1 MDLER
6 IEALLKL
13 MREYKVGEI
22 AYEDEGLSVTVT
34 MGGAAAPAV
43 AMAQMPAPVAH
54 AAPEAAAAP
63 AAAAASAQK
72 GHIVKSPMVG
82 TFYRSAKPGTPALVD
97 VGSKVKVGQVLCIL
111 EAMKLMNELESDV
124 AGTVAE
130 IYLAN
135 ASPVQFGQDLFRIV
149 PD

>member
-34 MGGAAAPAV
+34 MGGSGAPAV
-43 AMAQMPAPVAH
+43 AMAPVAAAPVAH
-54 AAPEAAAAP
+54 AAPEAAPAAAP
-63 AAAAASAQK
+63 AAQK
-72 GHIVKSPMVG
+72 GHVVKSPMVG
-82 TFYRSAKPGTPALVD
+82 TFYRSAKPGTPAFVE
-97 VGSKVKVGQVLCIL
+97 VGAKVKVGQVLCIL

-130 IYLAN
+130 IYLGN
-135 ASPVQFGQDLFRIV
+135 ASPVQFGQDLFRII

>member
-34 MGGAAAPAV
+34 MGGSGAPAV
-43 AMAQMPAPVAH
+43 AMAPVAAAPIAH
-54 AAPEAAAAP
+54 AAPEVAP
-63 AAAAASAQK
+63 APAAQK

-82 TFYRSAKPGTPALVD
+82 TFYRSAKPGTPAFVE
-97 VGSKVKVGQVLCIL
+97 VGTKVKVGQVLCIL

-130 IYLAN
+130 IYLGN
-135 ASPVQFGQDLFRIV
+135 ASPVQFGQDLFRII

>member
-34 MGGAAAPAV
+34 MGGSGAPAV
-43 AMAQMPAPVAH
+43 AMAPVAAAPVAH
-54 AAPEAAAAP
+54 AAPEAAPAAAP
-63 AAAAASAQK
+63 AAQK
-72 GHIVKSPMVG
+72 GHVVKSPMVG
-82 TFYRSAKPGTPALVD
+82 TFYRSAKPGTPAFVE
-97 VGSKVKVGQVLCIL
+97 VGTKVKVGQVLCIL

-135 ASPVQFGQDLFRIV
+135 ASPVQFGQDLFRII

>member
-34 MGGAAAPAV
+34 MGGAAPVVMAAPSA
-43 AMAQMPAPVAH
+43 AAPVAH
-54 AAPEAAAAP
+54 AAPEAAPAP
-63 AAAAASAQK
+63 TQK
-72 GHIVKSPMVG
+72 GHVVKSPMVG
-82 TFYRSAKPGTPALVD
+82 TFYRSAKPGTPPFVE
-97 VGSKVKVGQVLCIL
+97 VGSKVKAGQVLCIL

-130 IYLAN
+130 IFLAN

>member
-34 MGGAAAPAV
+34 MGGSGAPAV
-43 AMAQMPAPVAH
+43 AMAPVAAAPVAH
-54 AAPEAAAAP
+54 AAPEAAPAP
-63 AAAAASAQK
+63 AAAK
-72 GHIVKSPMVG
+72 GHVVKSPMVG
-82 TFYRSAKPGTPALVD
+82 TFYRSAKPGTPAFVE
-97 VGSKVKVGQVLCIL
+97 VGAKVKVGQVLCIL

-135 ASPVQFGQDLFRIV
+135 ASPVQFGQDLFRII

>member
-34 MGGAAAPAV
+34 MGGGAAPAV
-43 AMAQMPAPVAH
+43 AMAPVAAAPVH
-54 AAPEAAAAP
+54 AAPEAAPAP
-63 AAAAASAQK
+63 AAPK
-72 GHIVKSPMVG
+72 GHVVKSPMVG
-82 TFYRSAKPGTPALVD
+82 TFYRSPKPGVPSFVE
-97 VGSKVKVGQVLCIL
+97 VGTKVKVGQVLCIL

-130 IYLAN
+130 IYLGN
-135 ASPVQFGQDLFRIV
+135 ASPVQFGQDLFRII

>member
-34 MGGAAAPAV
+34 MGGSGAPAV
-43 AMAQMPAPVAH
+43 AMAPVAAAPVAH
-54 AAPEAAAAP
+54 AAPEPAAAP
-63 AAAAASAQK
+63 AAEK
-72 GHIVKSPMVG
+72 GHVVKSPMVG
-82 TFYRSAKPGTPALVD
+82 TFYRSAKPGTPAFVE
-97 VGSKVKVGQVLCIL
+97 VGTKVKVGQVLCIL

-130 IYLAN
+130 IYLGN
-135 ASPVQFGQDLFRIV
+135 ASPVQFGQDLFRIT

>member
-34 MGGAAAPAV
+34 MGGSGAPAV
-43 AMAQMPAPVAH
+43 AMAPVAAAPVAH
-54 AAPEAAAAP
+54 AAPEAAPAAAP
-63 AAAAASAQK
+63 AAQK
-72 GHIVKSPMVG
+72 GHVVKSPMVG
-82 TFYRSAKPGTPALVD
+82 TFYRSAKPGTPAFVE
-97 VGSKVKVGQVLCIL
+97 VGAKVKVGQVLCIL

-130 IYLAN
+130 IYLVN
-135 ASPVQFGQDLFRIV
+135 ASPVQFGQDLFRII

>member
-34 MGGAAAPAV
+34 MGGGAAPVVAAAPAPV
-43 AMAQMPAPVAH
+43 AAVAH
-54 AAPEAAAAP
+54 AAPEAAPAP
-63 AAAAASAQK
+63 AQK
-72 GHIVKSPMVG
+72 GHVVKSPMVG
-82 TFYRSAKPGTPALVD
+82 TFYRSAKPGTPAFVE
-97 VGSKVKVGQVLCIL
+97 VGAKVKVGQVLCIL

>member
-34 MGGAAAPAV
+34 MGGSGAPAV
-43 AMAQMPAPVAH
+43 AMAPVAAAPVAH
-54 AAPEAAAAP
+54 AAPEAAPAAAP
-63 AAAAASAQK
+63 AAQK
-72 GHIVKSPMVG
+72 GHVVKSPMVG
-82 TFYRSAKPGTPALVD
+82 TFYRSAKPGTPAFVE
-97 VGSKVKVGQVLCIL
+97 VGAKVKVGQVLCIL

-135 ASPVQFGQDLFRIV
+135 ASPVQFGQDLFRII

>member
-34 MGGAAAPAV
+34 MGGSGAPAV
-43 AMAQMPAPVAH
+43 AMAPVAAAPIAH
-54 AAPEAAAAP
+54 AAPEAAP
-63 AAAAASAQK
+63 AAAQK

-82 TFYRSAKPGTPALVD
+82 TFYRSAKPGTPAFVE
-97 VGSKVKVGQVLCIL
+97 VGTKVKSGQVLCIL

-135 ASPVQFGQDLFRIV
+135 ASPVQFGQDLFRII

>member
-34 MGGAAAPAV
+34 MGGSGAPAV
-43 AMAQMPAPVAH
+43 ATAPVAAAPIAH
-54 AAPEAAAAP
+54 AAPEAAPAAP
-63 AAAAASAQK
+63 K
-72 GHIVKSPMVG
+72 GHMVKSPMVG
-82 TFYRSAKPGTPALVD
+82 TFYRSAKPGTPAFVE

-130 IYLAN
+130 IYLGN
-135 ASPVQFGQDLFRIV
+135 ASPVQFGQDLFRVI

>member
-34 MGGAAAPAV
+34 MGGSGAPAV
-43 AMAQMPAPVAH
+43 AMAPVAAAPVAH
-54 AAPEAAAAP
+54 EAPEAAPAAAP
-63 AAAAASAQK
+63 AAQK
-72 GHIVKSPMVG
+72 GHVVKSPMVG
-82 TFYRSAKPGTPALVD
+82 TFYRSAKPGTPAFVE
-97 VGSKVKVGQVLCIL
+97 VGTKVKVGQVLCIL

-130 IYLAN
+130 IYLGN
-135 ASPVQFGQDLFRIV
+135 ASPVQFGQDLFRVI

>member
-34 MGGAAAPAV
+34 MGGSGAPAV
-43 AMAQMPAPVAH
+43 AMAPVAAAPVAH
-54 AAPEAAAAP
+54 AAPEPAAAAP
-63 AAAAASAQK
+63 AVQK
-72 GHIVKSPMVG
+72 GHVVKSPMVG
-82 TFYRSAKPGTPALVD
+82 TFYRSAKPGTPAFVE
-97 VGSKVKVGQVLCIL
+97 VGTKVKAGQVLCIL

-130 IYLAN
+130 IYLGN
-135 ASPVQFGQDLFRIV
+135 ASPVQFGQDLFRII

>member
-34 MGGAAAPAV
+34 MGGSGAPAV
-43 AMAQMPAPVAH
+43 AMAPVAAAPIAH
-54 AAPEAAAAP
+54 AAPEAASAP
-63 AAAAASAQK
+63 AAQK
-72 GHIVKSPMVG
+72 GHVVKSPMVG
-82 TFYRSAKPGTPALVD
+82 TFYRSAKPGTPAFVE
-97 VGSKVKVGQVLCIL
+97 VGAKVKVGQVLCIL

-130 IYLAN
+130 IYLGN
-135 ASPVQFGQDLFRIV
+135 ASPVQFGQDLFRII

>member
-43 AMAQMPAPVAH
+43 QMAAPVAMAPVAH
-54 AAPEAAAAP
+54 AAPEAPAAAP
-63 AAAAASAQK
+63 AQK

-82 TFYRSAKPGTPALVD
+82 TFYRQAKPSAPPFVEVGT
-97 VGSKVKVGQVLCIL
+97 KVKVGQVLCIL

-130 IYLAN
+130 IYLGN

>member
-34 MGGAAAPAV
+34 MGGSGAPAV
-43 AMAQMPAPVAH
+43 AMAPVAAAPVAH
-54 AAPEAAAAP
+54 AAPEAAPAP
-63 AAAAASAQK
+63 AAQK

-82 TFYRSAKPGTPALVD
+82 TFYRSAKPGTPAFVE
-97 VGSKVKVGQVLCIL
+97 VGTKVKAGQVLCIL

-135 ASPVQFGQDLFRIV
+135 ASPVQFGQDLFRII

>member
-34 MGGAAAPAV
+34 MGGSGAPAV
-43 AMAQMPAPVAH
+43 AMAPVAAAPVAH
-54 AAPEAAAAP
+54 AAPEPAAAAP
-63 AAAAASAQK
+63 AAQK

-82 TFYRSAKPGTPALVD
+82 TFYRSAKPGTPAFVE
-97 VGSKVKVGQVLCIL
+97 VGAKVKVGQVLCIL

-130 IYLAN
+130 IFLGN
-135 ASPVQFGQDLFRIV
+135 ASPVQFGQDLFRII

>member
-34 MGGAAAPAV
+34 MGGSGAPAV
-43 AMAQMPAPVAH
+43 AMAPVAAAPVAH
-54 AAPEAAAAP
+54 AAPEVAP
-63 AAAAASAQK
+63 AAPK
-72 GHIVKSPMVG
+72 GHMVKSPMVG
-82 TFYRSAKPGTPALVD
+82 TFYRSAKPGTPAFVE
-97 VGSKVKVGQVLCIL
+97 VGTKVKVGQVLCIL

-130 IYLAN
+130 IYLGN
-135 ASPVQFGQDLFRIV
+135 ASPVQFGQDLFRVI

>member
-34 MGGAAAPAV
+34 MGGAAPAVQVAAPPV
-43 AMAQMPAPVAH
+43 AMAPPVAH
-54 AAPEAAAAP
+54 TAPEAAP
-63 AAAAASAQK
+63 AAAPK
-72 GHIVKSPMVG
+72 GHVVKSPMVG
-82 TFYRSAKPGTPALVD
+82 TFYRQAKPGAPAFVE
-97 VGSKVKVGQVLCIL
+97 VGTKVKVGQVLCIL

>member
-34 MGGAAAPAV
+34 MGGSGAPAV
-43 AMAQMPAPVAH
+43 AMAPVAAAPVVAH
-54 AAPEAAAAP
+54 AAPDAAP
-63 AAAAASAQK
+63 AAQK
-72 GHIVKSPMVG
+72 GHVVKSPMVG
-82 TFYRSAKPGTPALVD
+82 TFYRSAKPGTPSFVE
-97 VGSKVKVGQVLCIL
+97 VGTKVKVGQVLCIL

-130 IYLAN
+130 IYLGN
-135 ASPVQFGQDLFRIV
+135 ASPVQFGQDLFRVI

>member
-34 MGGAAAPAV
+34 MGGSGAPAV
-43 AMAQMPAPVAH
+43 AMAPVAAAPVAH
-54 AAPEAAAAP
+54 AAPEAAPAAAP
-63 AAAAASAQK
+63 AAQK
-72 GHIVKSPMVG
+72 GHVVKSPMVG
-82 TFYRSAKPGTPALVD
+82 TFYRSAKPGTPAFAE
-97 VGSKVKVGQVLCIL
+97 VGTKVKVGQVLCIL

-135 ASPVQFGQDLFRIV
+135 ASPVQFGQDLFRII

>member
-34 MGGAAAPAV
+34 MGGGAAPTVVSA
-43 AMAQMPAPVAH
+43 PAPVAVAH
-54 AAPEAAAAP
+54 AAPEAAPAP
-63 AAAAASAQK
+63 AARQ

-82 TFYRSAKPGTPALVD
+82 TFYRSAKPDTPAFVE
-97 VGSKVKVGQVLCIL
+97 VGAKVKVGQVLCIL

-130 IYLAN
+130 IYLGN

>member
-34 MGGAAAPAV
+34 MGGGMAPTVMSAPAPV
-43 AMAQMPAPVAH
+43 AAVAH
-54 AAPEAAAAP
+54 AAPPEAAP
-63 AAAAASAQK
+63 APAAK

-82 TFYRSAKPGTPALVD
+82 TFYRSAKPGTPAFVE
-97 VGSKVKVGQVLCIL
+97 VGAKVKVGQVLCIL

-130 IYLAN
+130 IYLGN

>member
-34 MGGAAAPAV
+34 MGGSGAPAV
-43 AMAQMPAPVAH
+43 AMAPVAAAPVAH
-54 AAPEAAAAP
+54 AAPEIAPAAAP
-63 AAAAASAQK
+63 AAQK
-72 GHIVKSPMVG
+72 GHVVKSPMVG
-82 TFYRSAKPGTPALVD
+82 TFYRSAKPGTPPFVE
-97 VGSKVKVGQVLCIL
+97 VGTKVKAGQVLCIL
-111 EAMKLMNELESDV
+111 EAMKLMNELESDI

-135 ASPVQFGQDLFRIV
+135 ASPVQFGQDLFRII

>member
-34 MGGAAAPAV
+34 MGGSGAPAV
-43 AMAQMPAPVAH
+43 AMAPVAAAPVAH
-54 AAPEAAAAP
+54 APEAAP
-63 AAAAASAQK
+63 AAAPAAQK

-82 TFYRSAKPGTPALVD
+82 TFYRSAKPGTPAFVE
-97 VGSKVKVGQVLCIL
+97 VGTKVKVGQVLCIL

-124 AGTVAE
+124 AGTVTE

-135 ASPVQFGQDLFRIV
+135 ASPVQFGQDLFRII

>member
-34 MGGAAAPAV
+34 MGGSGAPAV
-43 AMAQMPAPVAH
+43 AMAPVAAAPLAH
-54 AAPEAAAAP
+54 AAPEAAPAP
-63 AAAAASAQK
+63 AAQK
-72 GHIVKSPMVG
+72 GHVVKSPMVG
-82 TFYRSAKPGTPALVD
+82 TFYRSAKPGTPAFVE
-97 VGSKVKVGQVLCIL
+97 VGAKIKVRQVLCIL

-130 IYLAN
+130 IYLGN
-135 ASPVQFGQDLFRIV
+135 ASPAQFGQDLVR
-149 PD
+149 